1 MYRLIVFDLD
11 GTLADTS
18 QGIIACH
25 RYANAAMGRPITDDR
40 LLEGIIGGP
49 LYETYRER
57 FGYSEEEAR
66 RAVEIYRAHYA
77 QVGVAG
83 SVLYPGMDECLA
95 ALKERGYRLAVAT
108 LKAEELARRLLDS
121 LGVAGYFDVIRGM
134 DGRDSLSKSDLI
146 RMCMAELGAVPA
158 ETVLVGDSVHDARG
172 AEQAGVSFLGV
183 TYGFGF
189 AGPREDMAADSWQIL
204 ERLSGSGAANVR

>member
-18 QGIIACH
+18 PGIIECH

-57 FGYSEEEAR
+57 FGYPEDEAR
-66 RAVEIYRAHYA
+66 RAVEIYRARYA
-77 QVGVAG
+77 EVGVAG
-83 SVLYPGMDECLA
+83 SALYPGMDACLA
-95 ALKERGYRLAVAT
+95 ALKERGYLLAVAT
-108 LKAEELARRLLDS
+108 LKAEELARRLLDR
-121 LGVAGYFDVIRGM
+121 LGVAGYFDVIHGM
-134 DGRDSLSKSDLI
+134 DRQDGRSKSDII
-146 RMCMAELGAVPA
+146 RMCMAELGAAPE
-158 ETVLVGDSVHDARG
+158 ETVLVGDSVHDAKG
-172 AEQAGVSFLGV
+172 AQQTGVAFLGV

-189 AGPREDMAADSWQIL
+189 TGPRADMAADCGQISDRISTL
-204 ERLSGSGAANVR
+204 NIGGSQ